1 MARAKPRTHT
11 FSWLGLSQVPHSGTS
26 EMARA
31 KPRTQLAPHTS
42 DLFLPPAG
50 GVCVCKPLDTRGFV
64 FSTFRVQTGGQRGWG
79 GGLWPT
85 KTPPPSCEN
94 VPVFFQNGKRLSQG
108 PQNSARRFN

>member
-50 GVCVCKPLDTRGFV
+50 GVCVCKPLDTRGFGFFH
-64 FSTFRVQTGGQRGWG
+64 FSCTNRGME
-79 GGLWPT
+79 
-85 KTPPPSCEN
+85 KTYEAPSNEA
-94 VPVFFQNGKRLSQG
+94 PHMILGYHQGRLMTYLFLTM
-108 PQNSARRFN
+108 ARG